1 MKQTIRSEGGWRGFD
16 KSVNWKPGPTAK
28 RRLINIL

>member
-1 MKQTIRSEGGWRGFD
+1 MKQTITGKIEWRGVD

-28 RRLINIL
+28 RILINVL